1 MTATVAAIDLG
12 ATSGRVVRAEISRTS
27 LRLDEITRFENRPV
41 RVGDGLHWA
50 VLGFYDRAMQGVAAA
65 ARGRSGAARLASVAV
80 DSWAVD
86 YGLLRRGSLLG
97 IPFSYRD
104 DRTARGL
111 ELVDEVIAQ
120 PALYAR
126 CGLQRMPFTTI
137 NQLMVDRERGLLE
150 VADTLLMLPD
160 LMNYWM
166 TGRMV
171 TEATNASTTGL
182 MRLDGTWDTELM
194 AMLGIPASLVAEVV
208 VPGTRIGAIDATT
221 RAHFG
226 IDGAPD
232 VLAVGSHDTASA
244 VVGVPMEPDAAYISS
259 GTWSLVGIET
269 ASPIATPDALEAQFT
284 NEGGVDGRN
293 RFLKNVMG
301 LWILSE
307 SMRTWQAAGECPDLP
322 QLLSAAAEV
331 DRRAPVF
338 DPTDDAFY
346 PPGDMPSRITAWFS
360 ERGQRAPQGHA
371 EIVRCILESLA
382 EGYAVTLRDA
392 ARISGQRIERVHV
405 VGGGS
410 RNALLCQLTADR
422 TGLPVVAGPVEA
434 TAIGNVLVQARTL
447 GEAPDT
453 LEGLRALVRATHE
466 LVEYRPRA
474 TRAR

>member
-12 ATSGRVVRAEISRTS
+12 ATSGRVVRAEVSRTS
-27 LRLDEITRFENRPV
+27 LRLDEIARFENRPV
-41 RVGDGLHWA
+41 RVGDGLHWS
-50 VLGFYDRAMQGVAAA
+50 VLGLYDQAMQGVATAS
-65 ARGRSGAARLASVAV
+65 RGGALASVAV

-86 YGLLRRGSLLG
+86 YGLLRLGSLLG

-104 DRTARGL
+104 DRTMRGL
-111 ELVDEVIAQ
+111 ELVDAVIPQ
-120 PALYAR
+120 PELYAR

-137 NQLMVDRERGLLE
+137 NQLAVDRERGLLE
-150 VADTLLMLPD
+150 VADGLLMLPD
-160 LMNYWM
+160 LFGYWM

-171 TEATNASTTGL
+171 AEATNASTTGL
-182 MRLDGTWDTELM
+182 LRLDGTWDAELM
-194 AMLGIPASLVAEVV
+194 ARFGIPVSLMAELVE
-208 VPGTRIGAIDATT
+208 PGTRIGPVDETART
-221 RAHFG
+221 HFG
-226 IDGAPD
+226 IEGAPD

-244 VVGVPMEPDAAYISS
+244 VVGVPMGPDAAYISS

-269 ASPIATPDALEAQFT
+269 AAPIATGEALDAQFT

-307 SMRTWQAAGECPDLP
+307 SMRTWEAAGERVGLP
-322 QLLSAAAEV
+322 ELLDAAARV
-331 DRRAPVF
+331 DWAVPVF
-338 DPTDDAFY
+338 DPVDDTFY
-346 PPGDMPSRITAWFS
+346 PPGNMPARIERWFG
-360 ERGQRAPQGHA
+360 ERGQRAPRGRA
-371 EIVRCILESLA
+371 EVVRCILESLA

-447 GEAPDT
+447 GAAPDT
-453 LEGLRALVRATHE
+453 LEELRELVRATHE
-466 LVEYRPRA
+466 LIEYRPRS
-474 TRAR
+474 R

>member
-12 ATSGRVVRAEISRTS
+12 ATSGRVVRAEVGRSS
-27 LRLDEITRFENRPV
+27 LRLDEIARFENRPV
-41 RVGDGLHWA
+41 HVGDGLHWA
-50 VLGFYDRAMQGVAAA
+50 VLGLYDSAMQGVATASRDA
-65 ARGRSGAARLASVAV
+65 SLASVAV

-86 YGLLRRGSLLG
+86 YGLLRNGSLLG

-104 DRTARGL
+104 DRTMRGL
-111 ELVDEVIAQ
+111 ELVDRMITQ
-120 PALYAR
+120 PDLYAR

-137 NQLMVDRERGLLE
+137 NQLAVDRERGLLAA
-150 VADTLLMLPD
+150 ADGLLMLPD
-160 LMNYWM
+160 LLSYWM
-166 TGRMV
+166 TGRKV
-171 TEATNASTTGL
+171 AEATNASTTGL
-182 MRLDGTWDTELM
+182 LRLDGGWDTELM
-194 AMLGIPASLVAEVV
+194 AMLGIDGSLMAELVQ
-208 VPGTRIGAIDATT
+208 PGTRIGPIDASA
-221 RAHFG
+221 RSHFG
-226 IDGAPD
+226 IEGAPE

-244 VVGVPMEPDAAYISS
+244 VVGVPMGPDAAYISS

-269 ASPIATPDALEAQFT
+269 VGPIATPEALEVQFT

-307 SMRTWQAAGECPDLP
+307 SIRTWKAAGERISLP
-322 QLLSAAAEV
+322 ALLEAAASV
-331 DRRAPVF
+331 DGKVPVF
-338 DPTDDAFY
+338 NPVDDAFY
-346 PPGDMPSRITAWFS
+346 PSGDMPARIAAWFDQ
-360 ERGQRAPQGHA
+360 RGQRGPQGHA

-392 ARISGQRIERVHV
+392 ARISGQRIERVHI

-447 GEAPDT
+447 GAAPET
-453 LEGLRALVRATHE
+453 LEELRALVDATHE
-466 LVEYRPRA
+466 LVEYRPRSP
-474 TRAR
+474 TWEQT